1 LIMAAMVAVLLIA
14 HCSQSSAFFLA
25 HSPLVGVRRSQ
36 SSPSRTPFQR
46 AYTCVLSSEDQK
58 GRQFSTW
65 FEDRP
70 EEVPVP
76 VKLQVEGGAMPEY
89 VRGSLIRNGP
99 ALWRGKD
106 RAYEHAFDGLAK
118 LSKYSI
124 NDTTITF
131 STKFIKS
138 EWYKKI
144 VTDKES
150 LPPSVTVGKVR
161 PPFSQLQN
169 IMGLMTATALDNAP
183 VNIHQIGGEGGPW
196 AAVTDPPVAM
206 EFDPITLE
214 SSGRRLELSY
224 NSIVS
229 FGGAEIFSTAHPS
242 TCPLTGQTLNYFLEV
257 NPIKN
262 TNTAL
267 IVRTDNKLHRTV
279 LGRVPV
285 GSELPLV
292 HDFSVT
298 AQGKVILVICPV
310 RTEGML
316 DFVKGPYFDQ
326 VRWKPELNTRV
337 FVFDLSSAGTE
348 AEAAHEVS
356 PLFVYHH
363 INAFDREDGGV
374 TVDLCGY
381 ATAEIVTGDNG
392 FLSLP
397 RMKEQRLRRLQTRD
411 GELWRLELPNAASS
425 SSKATLQRVKLT
437 RAGQTVES
445 SSVASDS
452 DPSFE
457 LPRVSPAVKG
467 RPYSF
472 FYGYTGFE
480 NGKTPQADFTDW
492 AIVKGQL
499 VPGAVLQGEIKTWS
513 EANVYPSE
521 PIFIPDPDGTHEDD
535 GTVLVTAYDAER
547 HEGLLVWLDA
557 KHMTEIGRAYCG
569 SPVPMA
575 FHGQFLPL

>member
-1 LIMAAMVAVLLIA
+1 M
-14 HCSQSSAFFLA
+14 
-25 HSPLVGVRRSQ
+25 
-36 SSPSRTPFQR
+36 
-46 AYTCVLSSEDQK
+46 
-58 GRQFSTW
+58 
-65 FEDRP
+65 
-70 EEVPVP
+70 
-76 VKLQVEGGAMPEY
+76 
-89 VRGSLIRNGP
+89 
-99 ALWRGKD
+99 
-106 RAYEHAFDGLAK
+106 
-118 LSKYSI
+118 
-124 NDTTITF
+124 
-131 STKFIKS
+131 
-138 EWYKKI
+138 
-144 VTDKES
+144 
-150 LPPSVTVGKVR
+150 
-161 PPFSQLQN
+161 
-169 IMGLMTATALDNAP
+169 
-183 VNIHQIGGEGGPW
+183 
-196 AAVTDPPVAM
+196 
-206 EFDPITLE
+206 
-214 SSGRRLELSY
+214 
-224 NSIVS
+224 
-229 FGGAEIFSTAHPS
+229 
-242 TCPLTGQTLNYFLEV
+242 TGQTLNYFLEV

-279 LGRVPV
+279 VGRVPV

-337 FVFDLSSAGTE
+337 FVFDLSSPGTE
-348 AEAAHEVS
+348 PEATHEVS

-381 ATAEIVTGDNG
+381 ETAEIVTGDNG

-397 RMKEQRLRRLQTRD
+397 RMKEQHLRRLQTRD
-411 GELWRLELPNAASS
+411 GELWRLELPNNAESPG
-425 SSKATLQRVKLT
+425 KATLQRVKLT

-467 RPYSF
+467 MAYSF

-480 NGKTPQADFTDW
+480 NGKTPHADFTDW

-499 VPGAVLQGEIKTWS
+499 LPGAVLQGEIKTWS

-547 HEGLLVWLDA
+547 QEGLLVWLDA
-557 KHMTEIGRAYCG
+557 KCMTEIGRAYCG
-569 SPVPMA
+569 SAVPMA
-575 FHGQFLPL
+575 FHGQFIPL